1 MKLTY
6 IILILSL
13 FLSNCSPVIKPHG
26 YQLEDI
32 LLSEPQKIG
41 ISSKADIMA
50 SYGSPSIK
58 IKDVSNTWL
67 YLATSKEKKVFSK
80 DEFQEQFIFAFNFNS
95 EAIED
100 DGSCE
105 ETISGCTDST
115 SFNYNPVANV
125 NDESCVALIIGC
137 MSDLYIEFNPLANS
151 GLQEL
156 FCHTE
161 IVFGCLDD
169 YYIEFNSLA
178 NTDNESCLYTWEQ
191 SYLSLILNT

>member
-41 ISSKADIMA
+41 ISSKADLMT

-80 DEFQEQFIFAFNFNS
+80 DEFQEQLIFAFTFNS
-95 EAIED
+95 D
-100 DGSCE
+100 DILISQEIYNKENMIDFKYSSSQTYNYGS
-105 ETISGCTDST
+105 
-115 SFNYNPVANV
+115 NYGIL
-125 NDESCVALIIGC
+125 DQ
-137 MSDLYIEFNPLANS
+137 LYDAFTR
-151 GLQEL
+151 GL
-156 FCHTE
+156 
-161 IVFGCLDD
+161 
-169 YYIEFNSLA
+169 
-178 NTDNESCLYTWEQ
+178 
-191 SYLSLILNT
+191 